1 MAPFSVKLPEIL
13 SSETQK
19 TIETIS
25 RNIKTRSRPKIVL
38 SLHHGFSI
46 RYLMQSDVFQALY
59 DLGAQLIVLSV
70 SDPKNLE
77 KKFHKPGV
85 FFKQIPAEIGEQ
97 AERQGRLQRVF
108 RFIRSYTHARKVK
121 TTDHTLNI
129 ALKDAALCNPGLY
142 TRINLLLLRG
152 MIALTRRS
160 RLLRRALLNLECR
173 LFGADAYLEF
183 LDEHEPDLVVAT
195 SLGTFDFDQFVLRAA
210 RKRGIQTAS
219 VILSW
224 DNTTTRGYPGVKVDH
239 VIAWSNIMKWEL
251 EALNDVA
258 PDTVSVQGVAHF
270 DDYFRP
276 DPNWDRVEFMRS
288 LRLDPDKKT
297 ILIATKSPNCY
308 AQNPNIAKL
317 LAEAIET
324 GALPHD
330 CQILLRV
337 HPLHYRFRDDKF
349 LYDDVLEVYRQLSE
363 NHDCLIIN
371 EPNITSKTVNYDM
384 ADQEILFLCRLLRT
398 SDVLVN
404 FFSTMNIE
412 SAIFDLPMVNVNFD
426 NLTPLYPCDRGHR
439 FDIRIDFESDHN
451 QRIVRSGGTKIANSP
466 EEMIKSVRLYL
477 EDPTLDSEGRRKIV
491 EEEVGPNRGTAGV
504 AIGHRLFELATQAA
518 E

>member
-1 MAPFSVKLPEIL
+1 MASFGVKSSTTLA
-13 SSETQK
+13 SETLS

-25 RNIKTRSRPKIVL
+25 RDTKARLKPKIVL

-59 DLGAQLIVLSV
+59 DQGAQLIVLSI

-77 KKFHKPGV
+77 KKFHKTGV
-85 FFKQIPAEIGEQ
+85 VFQQIPAEIGEQ
-97 AERQGRLQRVF
+97 AERQGHLQRVF
-108 RFIRSYTHARKVK
+108 RFIRSYTLGRKVK
-121 TTDHTLNI
+121 TTDHTLDI
-129 ALKDAALCNPGLY
+129 ALKDAALSKPNLY
-142 TRINLLLLRG
+142 TRSNLLLLRG
-152 MIALTRRS
+152 LIALTRRS

-183 LDEHEPDLVVAT
+183 LDQHKPDLVVAT

-224 DNTTTRGYPGVKVDH
+224 DNTTTRGYPGVEVDH

-258 PDTVSVQGVAHF
+258 PETVSVEGVAHF

-276 DPNWDRVEFMRS
+276 DPDWDRSEFMRS
-288 LRLDPDKKT
+288 LGLDPDKKT

-317 LAEAIET
+317 LAEAIEA

-337 HPLHYRFRDDKF
+337 HPLHYRFQDGKI
-349 LYDDVLEVYRQLSE
+349 LYEEVLKVYRQLSE
-363 NHDCLIIN
+363 SHDCLVIN

-412 SAIFDLPMVNVNFD
+412 AAIFDLPMVNVNFD
-426 NLTPLYPCDRGHR
+426 NLTPLYPCERGHR
-439 FDIRIDFESDHN
+439 FDIKIDFESDHN
-451 QRIVRSGGTKIANSP
+451 QRIVTSGGTKIANTP
-466 EEMIKSVRLYL
+466 AEMIKSVRLYL
-477 EDPTLDSEGRRKIV
+477 DDPNLDSDGRRKIV
-491 EEEVGPNRGTAGV
+491 EGEIGPNRGTAGV
-504 AIGHRLFELATQAA
+504 SIGRHLFELATQAVR
-518 E
+518 